1 MSLAGAFAHIRATL
15 ELALEAGGWQ
25 RGVQVEL
32 RTLGIGQLLGRD
44 WFKAGKAKDGES
56 TTP

>member
-1 MSLAGAFAHIRATL
+1 MAGAFAHIRATL

-44 WFKAGKAKDGES
+44 WFKAGKANDGES